1 MERDLKH
8 RGRNINADHGA
19 SRPYPVGESQRGLT
33 ATTANVEEVLA
44 LGRLQRI
51 DGRKSQ
57 AFDLAVEQLVKLRP
71 GVASYRVPVFDLCG
85 VRRELQGFRNV
96 NFLAREF
103 NALRSVSYRR
113 TL

>member
-1 MERDLKH
+1 MR
-8 RGRNINADHGA
+8 
-19 SRPYPVGESQRGLT
+19 LT
-33 ATTANVEEVLA
+33 ATTANVEEVFA

-57 AFDLAVEQLVKLRP
+57 GFDPAVEQLVKLRP

-85 VRRELQGFRNV
+85 VPRELQGFRHVNV
-96 NFLAREF
+96 RAREF
-103 NALRSVSYRR
+103 NALRNMSYRR